1 MMDASPARALL
12 NRLATWWL
20 AEAATWLPPSWRRG
34 AALAVAR
41 WDGTRIVLPGRTPR
55 RGQSVTLRLGAQ
67 ARALTRRVTLPE
79 AASGHLRAVAA
90 HQLDRW
96 TPWPAEQAWFA
107 VRPLGPAAGEPGML
121 AVEVTALPRAAAA
134 PALDALAALGLRPAA
149 VELDDGTRLP
159 AADDGGDDD
168 ARARRLRRAV
178 LALPFL
184 AAAAL
189 VGREW
194 LDLKRVEAEVEELR
208 VPAGA
213 VRRLADAVA
222 MRETTLAFA
231 DARKEQWPSATV
243 VLEVLSRLLPDD
255 TSLTEFH
262 LDEGAVLLLGRSSDA
277 ARLPGLLAASPHF
290 TEVRASA
297 AMVRS
302 PDGTDQFQLSAR
314 VVPHAAP

>member
-1 MMDASPARALL
+1 MMETSSARALL
-12 NRLATWWL
+12 NRLAAWWL
-20 AEAATWLPPSWRRG
+20 AEAATWLPPSWRG
-34 AALAVAR
+34 AAALPVAR
-41 WDGTRIVLPGRTPR
+41 WDGARIALPDRTPR
-55 RGQSVTLRLGAQ
+55 RGRSVVLRLDTQ
-67 ARALTRRVTLPE
+67 ARALTRRVALPE

-107 VRPLGPAAGEPGML
+107 VRPLGPGGEPGML
-121 AVEVTALPRAAAA
+121 SVAVTALPRAAAA
-134 PALDALAALGLRPAA
+134 PALGALTALGLRAAA
-149 VELDDGTRLP
+149 VELEDGTRLP
-159 AADDGGDDD
+159 ADDGDGRDE
-168 ARARRLRRAV
+168 ARAHRLRLAV

-189 VGREW
+189 VGSEW
-194 LDLKRVEAEVEELR
+194 LAWQRVEAEVEELR
-208 VPAGA
+208 LPAGT

-222 MRETTLAFA
+222 MRDAARAFA
-231 DARKEQWPSATV
+231 DARKEQSPSATV

-262 LDEGAVLLLGRSSDA
+262 LDEGTVLLLGRSADA

-290 TEVRASA
+290 TDVRASA
-297 AMVRS
+297 AVVRS